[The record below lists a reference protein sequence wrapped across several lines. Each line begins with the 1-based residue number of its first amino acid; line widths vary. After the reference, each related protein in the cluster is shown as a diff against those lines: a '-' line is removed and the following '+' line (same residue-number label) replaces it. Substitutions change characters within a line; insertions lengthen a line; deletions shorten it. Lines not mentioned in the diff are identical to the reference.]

1 MPRTKRPVRK
11 QEQVGECY
19 EAQNKI
25 DKLVTEMKTKFE
37 NQAQIETKDVEMRFK
52 CLLATISAEDL
63 NKTVG
68 QLKAEANQPP
78 QTRQSAAHSSRAVSH
93 DDGYLS
99 GQSSQGSGGK
109 GQTKM
114 LGPPSVSRTGGRRS
128 RSADASVRS
137 IKTVSRAT
145 TQRRRSRSVYR
156 TPAHKMAPPPTA
168 VYKTPA
174 YNHNALTQY
183 PAITPKVAPN
193 TPLTVLRQPRMG
205 EMVFSMS
212 GSPLMA
218 NLCNTMKPTD
228 KAHCNIVLQDGTM
241 LSLQPQ
247 QLRTSQHVIP
257 FSLMDNTVLHQLKTL
272 KDNLDKVVKL
282 GEKVID

>member
-93 DDGYLS
+93 DD
-99 GQSSQGSGGK
+99 
-109 GQTKM
+109 
-114 LGPPSVSRTGGRRS
+114 GPPSVSRTGGRRS